1 MISNDTQKSPI
12 LGSLRY
18 TIKKAVSEKSGHPTD
33 NAGSTTTF
41 SSIDAFPSVSLS
53 AK

>member
-1 MISNDTQKSPI
+1 MQKSPI

-18 TIKKAVSEKSGHPTD
+18 PIKKAVSEKLSHPID

-41 SSIDAFPSVSLS
+41 SSIDAFRSVILS